1 MAKDEINAFLG
12 AGTFYEGKLA
22 FEGTVRIDGEFHG
35 EIESG
40 GTLVVGKEALLK
52 GRIHV
57 EQLIVSGRIDGDV
70 QVKTKMVMY
79 KGARFFGNLITP
91 SLMVE
96 EGAILQ
102 GQINMLKEQDKEI
115 KNEPQDDEKNSKKL

>member
-52 GRIHV
+52 GKIHV
-57 EQLIVSGRIDGDV
+57 DQLIVSGQIEGDV
-70 QVKTKMVMY
+70 LAKIKMVMY
-79 KGARFFGNLITP
+79 KGAKFFGNLITP

-102 GQINMLKEQDKEI
+102 GQITMLKEHEHQEQ
-115 KNEPQDDEKNSKKL
+115 EE

>member
-40 GTLVVGKEALLK
+40 GTLVVGKEAFVK
-52 GRIHV
+52 GRVNVDQI
-57 EQLIVSGRIDGDV
+57 IVSGRVDGDV
-70 QVKTKMVMY
+70 LAKTKMVMY
-79 KGARFFGNLITP
+79 KEAKFFGTLLTP

-96 EGAILQ
+96 EGAIIQ
-102 GQINMLKEQDKEI
+102 GQVSMADEHESELQD
-115 KNEPQDDEKNSKKL
+115 